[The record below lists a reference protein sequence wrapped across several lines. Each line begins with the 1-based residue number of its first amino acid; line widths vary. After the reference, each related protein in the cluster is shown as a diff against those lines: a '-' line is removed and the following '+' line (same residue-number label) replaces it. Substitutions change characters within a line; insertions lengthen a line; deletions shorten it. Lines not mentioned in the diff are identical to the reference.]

1 MATLWQLFLDWLR
14 LVRSKRARPY
24 LLITLFVDA
33 SLAFIFLVAIQSYL
47 PEQYATSAALPGYAL
62 AAYGGAK
69 LAGQLLGGRLIDR
82 LGAGRGLL
90 IGIGLI
96 AAGQLA
102 LMSAAITPEA
112 ALPAAAIYGLGAAL
126 VWPAVYAL
134 AAAEFPTEER
144 ARLTSGMTL
153 TTGMALALGLGLGF
167 ILPAGFPYVAAT
179 ALSLVAVVPAAIGA
193 GRFASVRVQAT
204 ATEAPVPQVSTGEII
219 RAALHP
225 QRIGFSLVILLQTA
239 TLGALLAVFRAYGRD
254 VINVSFRE
262 ELLLLAPAGAVGAGA
277 VIAGGALSDRLG
289 RIPLIGTGFLIAGLS
304 VWCLSTVSAPMP
316 VLMFAA
322 LAALGLGLALPSTG
336 ALQLDLSR
344 TAGAGTLLGWF
355 LTMEGLGHAIGPAMG
370 AWLSGSAGTTPV
382 LWLAGGLFAVI
393 AVIAFVPPIWSDLS
407 FDALLAA
414 RRTNRLLSGALKSG
428 LVVGLM
434 LPVLGT
440 YWAWTPS
447 SQVYGHIITHGPRDQ
462 MSVALTFDDGPS
474 DPWTLR
480 IADTLDQYGVQ
491 GTFFVVGMNAER
503 HPEIVQELVNRGHLV
518 GNHSYEHKKR
528 DAVLQF
534 KYGELDKAERAIA
547 QAANVCPALFRPPNG
562 FHTPWQLRAVSHH
575 HMRAVDWD
583 VIPRDWKNPPPQ
595 TIVDRVLS
603 SVQPGSII
611 LLHDGDDT
619 NDGTDRSATLAALPG
634 IIEGLRAK
642 GYNFVRLDGLLS
654 VDPYLPTCDG
664 LKDGA

>member
-1 MATLWQLFLDWLR
+1 MATLWQLFFDWLR
-14 LVRSKRARPY
+14 LVRSARARPY

-33 SLAFIFLVAIQSYL
+33 SLAFVFLVAIQSYL

-90 IGIGLI
+90 LGIGLI
-96 AAGQLA
+96 AAGQAA
-102 LMSAAITPEA
+102 LISAAITPEA
-112 ALPAAAIYGLGAAL
+112 VLPAAAIYGLGGAV
-126 VWPAVYAL
+126 VWPAIYVL
-134 AAAEFPTEER
+134 AAAEFATEER

-167 ILPAGFPYVAAT
+167 VLPASFPYMAAA

-193 GRFASVRVQAT
+193 ARFTSIRPQSAQPAAARLNAGQIVRAV
-204 ATEAPVPQVSTGEII
+204 
-219 RAALHP
+219 LHP
-225 QRIGFSLVILLQTA
+225 QRLGFSLVILLQTA

-277 VIAGGALSDRLG
+277 LMAGGALSDRVG
-289 RIPLIGTGFLIAGLS
+289 RIPLIGTGFLVAGLS
-304 VWCLSTVSAPMP
+304 VWSLSTVSAPIP
-316 VLMFAA
+316 VLVFAA
-322 LAALGLGLALPSTG
+322 LAALGLGLAMPSTT

-355 LTMEGLGHAIGPAMG
+355 LTMEGLGHAVGPAMG

-382 LWLAGGLFAVI
+382 LWLAGGLFAII
-393 AVIAFVPPIWSDLS
+393 AVIAFVPPIWGSLS
-407 FDALLAA
+407 FDAVRAA
-414 RRTNRLLSGALKSG
+414 RRTNVLVSGALKGG
-428 LVVGLM
+428 LVVGLV

-447 SQVYGHIITHGPRDQ
+447 SQVYGDIITHGPRDR
-462 MSVALTFDDGPS
+462 MSVALTFDDGPN

-480 IADTLDQYGVQ
+480 IADTLDEYGVQ
-491 GTFFVVGMNAER
+491 GTFFVVGMNADR
-503 HPEIVQELVNRGHLV
+503 HPGIVKELVNRGHLV
-518 GNHSYEHKKR
+518 GNHSYEHKKS
-528 DAVLQF
+528 DAVLQP
-534 KYGELDKAERAIA
+534 KYGELGKAERAIA
-547 QAANVCPALFRPPNG
+547 RAANVCPALFRPPNG

-575 HMRAVDWD
+575 HMKAVDWD
-583 VIPRDWKNPPPQ
+583 VIPRDWKNPPPEV
-595 TIVDRVLS
+595 IVNRVLS
-603 SVQPGSII
+603 SVKPGSII

-619 NDGTDRSATLAALPG
+619 NQGTDRSATLAALPG

-642 GYNFVRLDGLLS
+642 GYDFVRLDKLLS
-654 VDPYLPTCDG
+654 VDPYLPGCSG